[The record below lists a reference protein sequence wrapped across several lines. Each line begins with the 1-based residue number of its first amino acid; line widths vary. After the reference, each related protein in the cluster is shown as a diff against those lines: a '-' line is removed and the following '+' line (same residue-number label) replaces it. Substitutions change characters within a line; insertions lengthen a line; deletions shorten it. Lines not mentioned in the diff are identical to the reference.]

1 MARHATHAHD
11 KQPAPVAASPRS
23 GKSLTEQAYAA
34 LRNQIITCQMPPGLE
49 VSELELSE
57 RLEMSKTPVRE
68 ALMRLCLEG
77 LVESYPRRGYRIA
90 PVTIKAINDLF
101 HIRAVLE
108 GDAAALA
115 ALNLKPGD
123 FAALDTLAD
132 ASYRLEENKSREDFV
147 NANREFHLAISRA
160 SGNPRLHALV
170 VSHLEESERF
180 FHLGAQARDINS
192 ETNREHNDLL
202 DVLRKGDP
210 DQAREVM
217 SQHIEST
224 RKGLLHSLM
233 AAEYPEISL

>member
-1 MARHATHAHD
+1 MARHATHALE
-11 KQPAPVAASPRS
+11 KQPPAAATPRS

-34 LRNQIITCQMPPGLE
+34 LRSQIITCQMPPGLE
-49 VSELELSE
+49 VSEQELSE

-77 LVESYPRRGYRIA
+77 LVESFPRRGYRIA

-115 ALNLKPGD
+115 AQHLKPQD
-123 FAALDTLAD
+123 FAALETLAN
-132 ASYRLEENKSREDFV
+132 ASYQLQENKSREDFV
-147 NANREFHLAISRA
+147 DANREFHLAISRA

-170 VSHLEESERF
+170 VSHLEEGERF
-180 FHLGAQARDINS
+180 FHLGAQARDVNS
-192 ETNREHNDLL
+192 ETNREHHDLL
-202 DVLRKGDP
+202 AVLRQGDP
-210 DQAREVM
+210 ERARDVM

-224 RKGLLHSLM
+224 RKGLLQSLM